1 MDKIEIK
8 KFIVNDFQP
17 SEAIKTLRTNLMF
30 CGDEVRAIGLTSF
43 GAGEGK
49 SSIAFQLAASFAQSG
64 KSVMLVDADL
74 RKSVLQYRLGVRER
88 TSGLS
93 HYLSGM
99 TDIKSAVKQTDI
111 PGFYIL
117 FAGTRVANSAEL
129 LGGEKFKKLIPALKE
144 SFDYVIV
151 DMPPVGVV
159 IDSAAAAPALDGT
172 VLIIDTTHS
181 SYKLERRVK
190 AQLERTGSKILGVVL
205 NKVDFKEHS
214 GYYGQSY
221 YYGYGEKAKK

>member
-74 RKSVLQYRLGVRER
+74 DRKSVV
-88 TSGLS
+88 
-93 HYLSGM
+93 
-99 TDIKSAVKQTDI
+99 
-111 PGFYIL
+111 
-117 FAGTRVANSAEL
+117 
-129 LGGEKFKKLIPALKE
+129 
-144 SFDYVIV
+144 
-151 DMPPVGVV
+151 
-159 IDSAAAAPALDGT
+159 
-172 VLIIDTTHS
+172 
-181 SYKLERRVK
+181 
-190 AQLERTGSKILGVVL
+190 
-205 NKVDFKEHS
+205 
-214 GYYGQSY
+214 
-221 YYGYGEKAKK
+221 